1 MRSADRRKA
10 FFAVCM
16 MAVLLFSHLGVC
28 LWQTQIAQVQN
39 LTAEAG
45 GEAQGILRTTDS
57 DYVSNAL
64 SAEPEAGLSQSMIV
78 VMRKM
83 TGAAEQR
90 LFFHLFTAVLF
101 KIAEIPYAE
110 AVVSRRRASAWQVT
124 AWYDSCTIPTVK
136 KICPFGYHRYQKR
149 HKIRIRKG
157 KRRKWNIK
165 IFLHCWAGLHSFC
178 MECIR

>member
-39 LTAEAG
+39 LTAEVG

-101 KIAEIPYAE
+101 KIAEMLT
-110 AVVSRRRASAWQVT
+110 VT
-124 AWYDSCTIPTVK
+124 AACICLAGYRMVRFVHNSDGK
-136 KICPFGYHRYQKR
+136 KDLPFWLSQVSE
-149 HKIRIRKG
+149 
-157 KRRKWNIK
+157 
-165 IFLHCWAGLHSFC
+165 AS
-178 MECIR
+178 

>member
-39 LTAEAG
+39 LTAE
-45 GEAQGILRTTDS
+45 

-78 VMRKM
+78 VTRKM

-110 AVVSRRRASAWQVT
+110 AVVLTVT
-124 AWYDSCTIPTVK
+124 AACICLAGYRMVRFVHNSDGK
-136 KICPFGYHRYQKR
+136 KDLPFWLSQVSE
-149 HKIRIRKG
+149 
-157 KRRKWNIK
+157 
-165 IFLHCWAGLHSFC
+165 AS
-178 MECIR
+178 

>member
-39 LTAEAG
+39 LTAEVG

-90 LFFHLFTAVLF
+90 LFFSSFYCCFIQNSRDSLCRGGSAYRHGGVHLPGRLPHGAFCAQF
-101 KIAEIPYAE
+101 
-110 AVVSRRRASAWQVT
+110 RR
-124 AWYDSCTIPTVK
+124 
-136 KICPFGYHRYQKR
+136 
-149 HKIRIRKG
+149 
-157 KRRKWNIK
+157 
-165 IFLHCWAGLHSFC
+165 
-178 MECIR
+178 